1 MGFEIK
7 DGVIVKYIDDGTK
20 DIVIPDNVTHIERFA
35 FKDCKSIVSVT
46 ITENV
51 RKIGERAF
59 QGCSEINSLVFRNGK
74 VFIGSFAFYKCEK
87 VVSVTIP
94 ADFVGADKFV
104 FLCCTRFEYLKIKG
118 ENVNITL
125 HSAEFLTDNIYPQ
138 GGAGEFVDFICSEDY
153 KKERFFAK
161 IKVIAYKV
169 PCALIFAFEY
179 GNETAKAYIRDN
191 VETIINVLT
200 HIEDAENVAKILSMG
215 YVTAENID
223 KLIQYAIDTKKAEI
237 QLILSNYKNEHLG
250 FAGNLD
256 NLDSLMLE

>member
-7 DGVIVKYIDDGTK
+7 NGVLVKYIDDGRK
-20 DIVIPDNVTHIERFA
+20 DIVIPDNVTHIASSA
-35 FKDCKSIVSVT
+35 FRDCKNIVSVT

-59 QGCSEINSLVFRNGK
+59 QGCAELNSLVFRNGS
-74 VFIGSFAFYKCEK
+74 VFIGSFSFYQCKK
-87 VVSVTIP
+87 IVSVTIP

-125 HSAEFLTDNIYPQ
+125 HSVEFLTDNIYPQ
-138 GGAGEFVDFICSEDY
+138 GGAGEFVDFICAENY
-153 KKERFFAK
+153 KKERLFAK
-161 IKVIAYKV
+161 IKVMTYKI

-179 GNETAKAYIRDN
+179 GNERAKAYIKDN
-191 VETIINVLT
+191 VEAIVHTLT
-200 HIEDAENVAKILSMG
+200 RIEDAENLTKILSLG

-223 KLIQYAIDTKKAEI
+223 KLIQYAINKKNAEF

-250 FAGNLD
+250 FAD
-256 NLDSLMLE
+256 NLDSLMIE

>member
-7 DGVIVKYIDDGTK
+7 NGVLVKYIDNGRK
-20 DIVIPDNVTHIERFA
+20 DIVIPDNVTHIASSA
-35 FKDCKSIVSVT
+35 FRDCKSIVSVT

-59 QGCSEINSLVFRNGK
+59 QGCSELNSLVFRNGS
-74 VFIGSFAFYKCEK
+74 VFIGSFAFYQCKK
-87 VVSVTIP
+87 IVSVTIP
-94 ADFVGADKFV
+94 ADFVGTDKFV

-138 GGAGEFVDFICSEDY
+138 GGAGEFVDFICAEDY
-153 KKERFFAK
+153 KKEKLFAK
-161 IKVIAYKV
+161 IKVMSYKI
-169 PCALIFAFEY
+169 PCVLICAFEY
-179 GNETAKAYIRDN
+179 GDETAKAYIKDN
-191 VETIINVLT
+191 VEAIVNALT
-200 HIEDAENVAKILSMG
+200 RIEDAENLTKILSFG

-223 KLIQYAIDTKKAEI
+223 KLIQYTIDRKNAEF

-250 FAGNLD
+250 FADNLD
-256 NLDSLMLE
+256 NLDSLMID